1 MKRLPIVSTI
11 VVLLAVVTMI
21 ALGIW
26 QLQRRD
32 GKEALLA
39 SFARNADLPV
49 IAFPD
54 PPVGERYLF
63 RRATAQCASVADI
76 TRAAGRSV
84 DGVSGYRYLA
94 DCTSETGSAYKVEM
108 GVAAD
113 PGFMPVW
120 RGGSVTGQMT
130 YAPNSAPLLQR
141 WFGGAAPDRLMLV
154 ATSPPVAGLLPS
166 RAPDPSGVPNNHL
179 AYAVQWFAFAGI
191 ALVIYGLALRR
202 RMRGPGAQRS

>member
-1 MKRLPIVSTI
+1 MLKRLPIVATVI
-11 VVLLAVVTMI
+11 VVLAAAIMVT
-21 ALGIW
+21 LGFW

-39 SFARNADLPV
+39 SFAQNADLPV

-63 RRATAQCASVADI
+63 RRASADCVSTGTI
-76 TRAAGRSV
+76 ARAAGRSA
-84 DGVSGYRYLA
+84 DGASGYRYIA
-94 DCTSETGSAYKVEM
+94 DCALPSGTAFQVEM

-120 RGGSVTGQMT
+120 RGGPVIGQLT

-141 WFGGAAPDRLMLV
+141 WFGGATPDRLMLV
-154 ATSPPVAGLLPS
+154 AQTPPVPSLLPS

-179 AYAVQWFAFAGI
+179 AYAVQWFAFAAI
-191 ALVIYGLALRR
+191 ALVIYGLAVRR
-202 RMRGPGAQRS
+202 RMKPPQG

>member
-1 MKRLPIVSTI
+1 MQRLPIVATL
-11 VVLLAVVTMI
+11 VVLLAVITMI

-63 RRATAQCASVADI
+63 RRASADCASAAAI
-76 TRAAGRSV
+76 TRAAGRSA

-94 DCTSETGSAYKVEM
+94 DCTLPSGTPFQVEM

-113 PGFMPVW
+113 PKFMPIW
-120 RGGSVTGQMT
+120 RGGAVTGQIT

-154 ATSPPVAGLLPS
+154 ATNPPVPGLLPS

-191 ALVIYGLALRR
+191 ALVIYGLAVRR
-202 RMRGPGAQRS
+202 RMKPLQG